1 MARGDQIF
9 VMRPLMG
16 MEGVY
21 EHHGIDCG
29 DGTVIHYSKV
39 PQEPTVLRVPWR
51 EFSWNQTIRVR
62 DYAASFIPDVVIERA
77 ESRLGEQRYSLLT
90 NNCEHFATWCKVGK
104 SDSRQIINYG
114 LPADTLERLAS
125 GRLIE
130 SAAKATDPAETLLL
144 FDHALQNTAIAQI
157 QLEAQ
162 HHQATTEMDT
172 WHRVAQLALKQ
183 GKEAAARAALRRKV
197 EQKRRVETLDEN
209 LAHMGAIAQELQTNV
224 QLLQDRASI
233 QRHS

>member
-1 MARGDQIF
+1 MARSDQIF

-39 PQEPTVLRVPWR
+39 PQEPTILRVPWR
-51 EFSWNQTIRVR
+51 EFSWNQTVRVR
-62 DYAASFIPDVVIERA
+62 HYAASFIPDVVIERA
-77 ESRLGEQRYSLLT
+77 ESRLGEKRYSLLT

-104 SDSRQIINYG
+104 SESRQIIDYG
-114 LPADTLERLAS
+114 LPSDTLKRLAS
-125 GRLIE
+125 SRLIE
-130 SAAKATDPAETLLL
+130 SAAKATDPVETLSL

-162 HHQATTEMDT
+162 HYQATTEMDT

-183 GKEAAARAALRRKV
+183 GKETATRAALRRKV
-197 EQKRRVETLDEN
+197 EQKRRVEALEEN
-209 LAHMGAIAQELQTNV
+209 MAQMGAIAQDLQKNV
-224 QLLQDRASI
+224 QFLQDRTNI
-233 QRHS
+233 QRRP

>member
-1 MARGDQIF
+1 MTRGDQIF

-39 PQEPTVLRVPWR
+39 PQEPTVLRVSWR
-51 EFSWNQTIRVR
+51 EFSWNQTVRVR

-77 ESRLGEQRYSLLT
+77 ESRLGEKLYRLLT

-104 SDSRQIINYG
+104 SESRQIIDYG
-114 LPADTLERLAS
+114 LPSDTLKRLAS
-125 GRLIE
+125 GQLIE
-130 SAAKATDPAETLLL
+130 SAAKANDPVKALSL

-197 EQKRRVETLDEN
+197 EQKRRVETLEEN
-209 LAHMGAIAQELQTNV
+209 IAQMGAIAQELQKNV

-233 QRHS
+233 ERRP

>member
-16 MEGVY
+16 MDGVY

-39 PQEPTVLRVPWR
+39 PSEPTVMQVSWR
-51 EFSWNQTIRVR
+51 EFSWNQTVGVR
-62 DYAASFIPDVVIERA
+62 SYAAAFIPDVVIERA
-77 ESRLGEQRYSLLT
+77 ASRLGEQRYNLLT

-104 SDSRQIINYG
+104 NESRQIMNYG
-114 LPADTLERLAS
+114 LPADTLNRLAS
-125 GRLIE
+125 GNLMAT
-130 SAAKATDPAETLLL
+130 AAATADPVATLSL
-144 FDHALQNTAIAQI
+144 FDQALQNTAIAQI

-162 HHQATTEMDT
+162 RHQAATEVDT
-172 WHRVAQLALKQ
+172 WQRVAQLALKQ

-197 EQKRRVETLDEN
+197 EQKRRLESLEAD
-209 LAHMGAIAQELQTNV
+209 LAHMGEIAQELQQNL
-224 QLLQDRASI
+224 QLLQQRVGIDRPS
-233 QRHS
+233 